1 MILAYTEIWN
11 KFQHGYT
18 EGQIVNPDG
27 HILMMYQIQ
36 ISEIENDTDIV
47 KIYHIGE
54 YTFAIKYTY
63 YLRLLHKLK
72 KTPSVKIKTTR
83 IRVPNYQKFNVLLY
97 SYFKHQFNL
106 YKFIP

>member
-63 YLRLLHKLK
+63 YLRLLQRRFKRRFIQNQ
-72 KTPSVKIKTTR
+72 T
-83 IRVPNYQKFNVLLY
+83 FN
-97 SYFKHQFNL
+97 N
-106 YKFIP
+106 IP